1 MAVLIKGM
9 EMPENCNKCPLSVNG
24 YCVVSPKRANGDALS
39 RHETT
44 LWCPLVE
51 VPTPHGR
58 LIDAD
63 VLEATV
69 QDLWM
74 GNEISNSDWIGFRET
89 LNSIP
94 TIIEAED

>member
-1 MAVLIKGM
+1 MSILIKGM
-9 EMPENCNKCPLSVNG
+9 KMPESCCVCPVNMERCNYGYEYLRDHPELYERRAENCPI
-24 YCVVSPKRANGDALS
+24 
-39 RHETT
+39 
-44 LWCPLVE
+44 VE

-63 VLEATV
+63 AFEATV

-74 GNEISNSDWIGFRET
+74 ENEISNSDWIGFRET

-94 TIIEAED
+94 TIIEAEE